1 MIHIRNRLRD
11 AGRLSCPGLLALALA
26 ACGGSQ
32 APTSADVPADAPGT
46 APPRTVACGPDSAPE
61 TDLQGRVPRADR
73 DSGRNLEAYSCN
85 LRLVGQYQG
94 QGASVVSASSG
105 DCAYMSSGPVAAV
118 LSTTPGM
125 QVVDVSDPT
134 DPQFAGHHAS
144 PGMLL
149 GTWESLKVNEAR
161 GLLGG
166 VAVGVL
172 SAPGFFD
179 VYDISDDCAN
189 PIHRNGLLG
198 TSLELPSNVLGHEGN
213 WSPDGRTYWS
223 TGLIAG
229 SITAID
235 VEEPSQPRILYTGLR
250 GFPANHGVEFSP
262 DGNRMYLATCLPGG
276 IITLDVSA
284 IQNREP
290 VPVVRQV
297 SRITWNP
304 RSCAQHALPVF
315 FDGEP
320 HLIAADEFAAEGV
333 RIIDIS
339 DETAP
344 EVITHIQLEIQQPEN
359 AALRQE
365 DVASNGAFGY
375 EAHYCTVDRPEN
387 PTALA
392 CGYFNSGI
400 RVFDIRN
407 PRDPVE
413 IAYFN
418 PPARPDDA
426 PRLHGS
432 LHAWGGGILPH
443 ISDQNASGTAPGS
456 LVPYVLRYVASVPEL
471 LSLGLGVVHGEMS
484 ADWCSSPPRFVDDQ
498 LWVTC
503 MDNGF
508 MVLEF
513 TNGVYP
519 LADAR
524 S

>member
-1 MIHIRNRLRD
+1 MKGYHEGQRSLL
-11 AGRLSCPGLLALALA
+11 AWLWPGLAALSLLACSGSMPPEDSERAVARLA
-26 ACGGSQ
+26 
-32 APTSADVPADAPGT
+32 D
-46 APPRTVACGPDSAPE
+46 CGPGSAPE
-61 TDLQGRVPRADR
+61 PGLQGRVSRADR

-85 LRLVGQYQG
+85 MRLVGQYQG

-118 LSTTPGM
+118 LSSTPGM
-125 QVVDVSDPT
+125 QVVDVTNPASPE
-134 DPQFAGHHAS
+134 FAGNHAS

-172 SAPGFFD
+172 TAPGFFD
-179 VYDISDDCAN
+179 VYDISEDCAN

-198 TSLELPSNVLGHEGN
+198 TSLELPSNILGHEGN

-235 VEEPSQPRILYTGLR
+235 VEDPAQPRILYTGLR
-250 GFPANHGVEFSP
+250 GFPSNHGVEFSP

-276 IITLDVSA
+276 IITLDISA

-290 VPVVRQV
+290 VPAVQQV
-297 SRITWNP
+297 SQITWNS

-315 FDGEP
+315 FDGVP
-320 HLIAADEFAAEGV
+320 HLIAADEFASEGV

-339 DETAP
+339 DETQP
-344 EVITHIQLEIQQPEN
+344 EIIEHIQLEIQLPEN
-359 AALRQE
+359 AALRHE

-375 EAHYCTVDRPEN
+375 EAHYCDVDRVEN

-400 RVFDIRN
+400 RVFDIRD
-407 PRDPVE
+407 PREPVE

-418 PPARPDDA
+418 PPAVPDDA

-432 LHAWGGGILPH
+432 LHAYGGGILPH
-443 ISDQNASGTAPGS
+443 ISDQNASGSAPGA
-456 LVPYVLRYVASVPEL
+456 LGPYILRYVASVPEL
-471 LSLGLGVVHGEMS
+471 LSLGLGAVHGEMS
-484 ADWCSSPPRFVDDQ
+484 ADWCSSPPRFVDDR

-519 LADAR
+519 LG
-524 S
+524 SGGT